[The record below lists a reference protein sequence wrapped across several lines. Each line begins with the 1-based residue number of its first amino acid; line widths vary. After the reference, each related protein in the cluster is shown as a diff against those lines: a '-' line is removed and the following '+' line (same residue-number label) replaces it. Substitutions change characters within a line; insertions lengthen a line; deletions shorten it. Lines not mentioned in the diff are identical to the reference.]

1 MNLRKT
7 LKVAAWFICF
17 AVGFSLTLEPVA
29 FAGTTGKLSGRV
41 VDAQNRSPLPGAN
54 VIVEGTTLGAAAD
67 ENGYYTILLVP
78 PGSYNVVAKI
88 IGYKDVRVTGA
99 VVRVDLTSK
108 VDFRLEATVIA
119 GEPVTVVAERPLV
132 LPDLTSSSRRID
144 AKEIED
150 IPGVN
155 TVTEAIQLM
164 PGVVGEGENIHV
176 RGGRSGEVMY
186 VVDGIAV
193 NDALFNN
200 QIVSVNKYSVEE
212 VELLTGG
219 YNAEY
224 GNSQS
229 GIVNIV
235 TRAGGPNYTGRLAYY
250 NDHLFGSGRFHS
262 DVLAVD
268 NPLEIRSRDY
278 MMVDG
283 PGIRSN
289 SFNADR
295 LEFSLGGPEPITN
308 SLLPALGVRGLQSK
322 VTFFLSGTADRTDG
336 YLPNENQSADL
347 ANYQENFTRT
357 NEIQEAGEAP
367 AVTFDLNSKRT
378 LKHPFV
384 REFLGIDWGGRFSN
398 NLDYS
403 ARLNYKISNTI
414 NGGLSYTGSQFW
426 QDSYNHGA
434 YKWLQDHT
442 SQSEGRNYNV
452 VLNLNHTLSPKS
464 FYQVRIGALKNFRY
478 TYPGVRNGLRLTP
491 EFMNNR
497 LDDGLI
503 GGGTNRTFTA
513 AELDSI
519 DSADERAG
527 LRDPRSGFLKTQY
540 LGDWARHTTFTY
552 TAKVDYLTQLTRNHE
567 VKVGFELKYNDLY
580 QLQISNGDNKVPTRR
595 QDPPDNGPFITSGSI
610 RDIYDRFP
618 LTGSV
623 YVQDKV
629 EFQSLI
635 MNVGLR
641 YDRFDPGAQV
651 FETGEAFLTDE
662 TAKTPVNTKD
672 YLSPRIGLSHP
683 ITARSQMYFFYGRFV
698 QMPSLRD
705 LYIRQNRFRI
715 FQNQL
720 NIFGNAD
727 LEAEETV
734 SYEIGF
740 NQQLSDDIKFGVT
753 GFYKDIRNQINT
765 EVFGPDAA
773 PFRKIINRDFGQDR
787 GFEFDLT
794 KRFSN
799 YTAGTLT
806 YTLMWATTRASTAN
820 RVATTGAITYPNLQ
834 EVPADWDQRHTLNA
848 NVRFEIPAGK
858 GPRLFGQPLDR
869 ASLSVFWRYGSGQP
883 FTLNEDAP
891 GGANAGIN
899 SARLPYFSEVDLRF
913 RKDFSLV
920 SDLFATFYLDVNN
933 LFNRRNVI
941 FLRDE
946 ADHRCLECRI
956 TDPNDPNNT
965 ILKNFENGNPEGNGT
980 PLDLDPQQF
989 GPPRQLFLGF
999 GIRF

>member
-1 MNLRKT
+1 MIRRI
-7 LKVAAWFICF
+7 LKAAALFIVF
-17 AVGFSLTLEPVA
+17 AVGFGLTLVPVA
-29 FAGTTGKLSGRV
+29 FAGTTGKVSGRV

-54 VIVEGTTLGAAAD
+54 VIIEGTTMGAVAD

-78 PGSYNVVAKI
+78 PGTYNVVGKI
-88 IGYKDVRVTGA
+88 IGYKDVRITGV

-108 VDFRLEATVIA
+108 ADFRLEATVIA

-132 LPDLTSSSRRID
+132 LPDLTASSRRID

-155 TVTEAIQLM
+155 TVTEAVQLM
-164 PGVVGEGENIHV
+164 PGVVGEGENLHV

-186 VVDGIAV
+186 VVDGVAV

-235 TRAGGPNYTGRLAYY
+235 TRTGGPDYTGRLAYY
-250 NDHLFGSGRFHS
+250 NDHLFGSGRYPS
-262 DVLAVD
+262 DILAV
-268 NPLEIRSRDY
+268 NPLEVRSRDY

-308 SLLPALGVRGLQSK
+308 SLLPALGLRALQSR

-336 YLPNENQSADL
+336 YLPNENQSAEL
-347 ANYQENFTRT
+347 ASYPENFTRT

-367 AVTFDLNSKRT
+367 SVTFDLNSKRV

-398 NLDYS
+398 NFDYS
-403 ARLNYKISNTI
+403 GRLNYKISNTI
-414 NGGLSYTGSQFW
+414 NAGLSYTGSQFW
-426 QDSYNHGA
+426 QDSYNHLN

-442 SQSEGRNYNV
+442 SQTEGRNYNV
-452 VLNLNHTLSPKS
+452 VLNWNHTLSPKS

-478 TYPGVRNGLRLTP
+478 AYPGVRNALRLTP

-503 GGGTNRTFTA
+503 GGGTPRQYTA
-513 AELDSI
+513 EELEPI

-527 LRDPRSGFLKTQY
+527 LRDPRSGFDKTRY
-540 LGDWARHTTFTY
+540 DGVWARHTTLTY
-552 TAKVDYLTQLTRNHE
+552 TAKVDYLTQFTRNHE
-567 VKVGFELKYNDLY
+567 IKVGFELKYNDLH
-580 QLQISNGDNKVPTRR
+580 QEQISDGDNKVPSRR
-595 QDPPDNGPFITSGSI
+595 LDPPDNGPFITSGSI

-618 LTGSV
+618 LTGSA
-623 YVQDKV
+623 YVQDKI

-651 FETGEAFLTDE
+651 FETGEAFFTDDTE
-662 TAKTPVNTKD
+662 KTPVNTKD

-683 ITARSQMYFFYGRFV
+683 ITARSQMYFFYGRFI

-705 LYIRQNRFRI
+705 LYIRQNRFRV

-753 GFYKDIRNQINT
+753 GFFKDIRNQINT

-773 PFRKIINRDFGQDR
+773 PFRKLINRDFGQDR

-806 YTLMWATTRASTAN
+806 YTLMWATTRASTVN
-820 RVATTGAITYPNLQ
+820 RTAATGGIAYPNLQ
-834 EVPADWDQRHTLNA
+834 EVPANWDQRHTINA

-869 ASLSVFWRYGSGQP
+869 ASLTVFWRYGSGQP
-883 FTLNEDAP
+883 FTLDEDAP

-899 SARLPYFSEVDLRF
+899 SARFPYFSEVDLRF

-920 SDLFATFYLDVNN
+920 SDLFASFYLDVNN

-941 FLRDE
+941 FLRNE
-946 ADHRCLECRI
+946 ADHRCLECQI
-956 TDPNDPNNT
+956 TDPNDPNN
-965 ILKNFENGNPEGNGT
+965 IVLKSFKNGNPEGNGT

-989 GPPRQLFLGF
+989 GPPRQIFLGF